1 LWKIR
6 EKNNFVVVVLPL
18 KQEED
23 AKNIQRDEKLIKN
36 FLKKFK
42 KV

>member
-23 AKNIQRDEKLIKN
+23 AKNIQRDEKLIKKI
-36 FLKKFK
+36 LKKFK

>member
-6 EKNNFVVVVLPL
+6 EKNNYVVVVLPL

-23 AKNIQRDEKLIKN
+23 AKNIQRDEKLIKKI
-36 FLKKFK
+36 LKKFK